1 MADFIYSAEG
11 RPQGF
16 RLSNHIYAMDGAPVG
31 RVWAEKVYTLAGDY
45 VGAMV
50 NNMVVDKPGL
60 SRRSLAPLALPASET
75 PPRGAENRRPVGET
89 YPDAFSLLTAPAHSE
104 EEPAL

>member
-31 RVWAEKVYTLAGDY
+31 RVWAEKVYTLAGEY

-50 NNMVVDKPGL
+50 NNMVVDKPGV

-89 YPDAFSLLTAPAHSE
+89 YPDAFLLLMAPAHSE
-104 EEPAL
+104 EEPAF